1 MLSLEVREFAKKLNQ
16 LSLEDKQW
24 LLQQLS
30 QQIDS
35 SGIINFSQTH
45 DLEKTKK
52 TFNLTPSSS
61 GSGYN
66 NTAINHDQILAN
78 SISGIFKT
86 PDF

>member
-35 SGIINFSQTH
+35 SGMINFSQTN
-45 DLEKTKK
+45 DLEKTNK
-52 TFNLTPSSS
+52 TFNLTPSSF

-66 NTAINHDQILAN
+66 NTAINHDQVLAN
-78 SISGIFKT
+78 SILGES
-86 PDF
+86 